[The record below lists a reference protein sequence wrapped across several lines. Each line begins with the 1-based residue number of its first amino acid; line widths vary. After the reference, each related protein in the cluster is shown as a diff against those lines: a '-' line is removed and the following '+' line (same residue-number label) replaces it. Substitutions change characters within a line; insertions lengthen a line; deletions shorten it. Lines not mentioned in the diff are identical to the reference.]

1 MDKGDFLDMAQGEK
15 EVASAGSF
23 SQAREGVFSDI
34 SELSKSVSSAT
45 DAVSSLVSGEGTML
59 DAAMSVRAAVEGV
72 QELSLQVS
80 ESMLLPL
87 MTHLLAF
94 KGQATLPAA
103 KQLDPVMGIDVHFV
117 NIPPGVPTPLPH
129 PYIATLFRAKDWVSC
144 MVHTFKPQIIES
156 GNEIAKK
163 TTDQQ
168 TQSDISKHSDA
179 IFSTVMGL
187 AGLGATVKFGGFLP
201 RAVTGTL
208 NKSLPHI
215 PFGAGWSP
223 GFAVPIKKNHGKM
236 FLGSLF
242 VSADGDPMAG
252 MGHLN
257 YDCWDIGVPD
267 LFKSQRNAAKKSPD
281 PSGTQ
286 AELFVPS
293 GMVLPIPWGRPVLV
307 NSVPTPINP
316 LSIGDR
322 LFKAGLGKLKIA
334 RHIRKSTEKVISKL
348 PFPCATKTKLSKLMG
363 TGQSHPVEVAE
374 GYFYTDSEDFNLP
387 GVLPLV
393 WERTWYSYS
402 DYQGALGYGWH
413 HSYDMALGF
422 DYQEG
427 VATLRMNDGRGVDIY
442 LPKDSKTPTF
452 HRLEK
457 LFLCLDDNQE
467 YYVKNTQGLSYYFT
481 QETYPVKDSPQ
492 GQHLLQKVSDKNG
505 HCITFEYTSKGILKR
520 IVDSALRVLEVES
533 DSYGRITAIFAPDP
547 NEQHK
552 TFAIARYQYNEQG
565 DMISHTDALNQ
576 SMYFEYEN
584 HLMVKEI
591 WRNGTIWTF
600 KYDGTTSASKCI
612 EVRGSGNLLH
622 YIFDYTDP
630 HCTIVTDSLG
640 YRKEFHHYQG
650 RVIKYIDPE
659 KGEWLSHYN
668 QYSELESE
676 SDPLGNTTAYMYDK
690 WGNLAQVIEADGSFT
705 QMGYYHPYHPYLIT
719 EATDPRGGKWQWT
732 YDQQGNL
739 IERTNP
745 LGASTK
751 FEYENGLL
759 RTLTDALGANTQ
771 LSYNSQKQLIQV
783 QAPNDAL
790 TLYRYDHLGQC
801 RVVTNANGVQ
811 QTREYDLL
819 GRATTIRDFDS
830 NTIDL
835 QYDAMDNIT
844 RYKDKNKEVFYTYR
858 GLNKLTTR
866 TDSAGV
872 TRFEYDTEGQLRQII
887 NPAGERYHFDLDKN
901 GNVTQ
906 ETAFDGL
913 IRTYQRN
920 AAGWV
925 TQVKRPSKRHTTYD
939 YDPNGRIQQVTHY
952 DGSVENYFY
961 QGGFLQKAT
970 NADAVVSFERDIMG
984 NITKETCN
992 GYEITSQYDI
1002 LGRRTHL
1009 KSSLGADITQ
1019 EFDVLGNVAKIASR
1033 VLSPTLSEGEGDGV
1047 YGGEASWTATM
1058 EYDRQGLEIQR
1069 TLSGGL
1075 VAQTRRDRIGRVR
1088 FQNTVVNEL
1097 TTHLWREYDWNYDHR
1112 LASIT
1117 DHKNHRTTAF
1127 EYDDRGFLERA
1138 IYDRKEQ
1145 VWRTADKLGNLYQ
1158 TKEKTDRIYKNSQL
1172 QYDGKWYYYYDKEGN
1187 LILKTPFPLERTGVR
1202 KWSLGSWAYEWNA
1215 NGSLKSVKE
1224 PHGREYHF
1232 KYDAFGRR
1240 ISKTYNGRE
1249 FLYIWDKNVPLHE
1262 IQKEELCE
1270 DKVITWIFEGFTP
1283 TAKIVNGKAYSIISD
1298 HLGTPLQAIDTNG
1311 VKVWERE
1318 LDIYGRVRK
1327 EFTSDDVKDRRS
1339 GFMPF
1344 LYQGQYYDK
1353 ETELAYNRFRY
1364 YDPNTGSYISQDPIG
1379 LEGGFEL
1386 YSYVQDP
1393 NTMFDLLG
1401 LVAAPTSLPNTAG
1414 VYIISNNGVG
1424 YIGSSG
1430 AGQQGMNDRISGT
1443 GHLKAQELLDQ
1454 KGVTVMY
1461 KEVTGLDKVK
1471 GGSVAMGEGSS
1482 TKNRTAFGNRSLIL
1496 RYYEQKE
1503 FYIQVNQ
1510 HKEMKNHRKGEEY
1523 VKILSDKKMK
1533 EAEALIKKYG
1543 IEISKEKTCT

>member
-168 TQSDISKHSDA
+168 TQSDISKHSDT

-281 PSGTQ
+281 PSGAQ

-293 GMVLPIPWGRPVLV
+293 GTVLPIPWGRPVLV

-334 RHIRKSTEKVISKL
+334 RRIRKSSEKVISKL

-374 GYFYTDSEDFNLP
+374 GYFYTDSEDFSLP

-402 DYQGALGYGWH
+402 QYQGALGHGWH
-413 HSYDMALGF
+413 YNYDMALGF
-422 DYQEG
+422 DPEQG

-457 LFLCLDDNQE
+457 LFLCLDDKQE
-467 YYVKNTQGLSYYFT
+467 YYVKDTQGLSYHFT

-492 GQHLLQKVSDKNG
+492 EQHLLQKVSDKNG
-505 HCITFEYTSKGILKR
+505 HCITFEYTSKGVLKR

-533 DSYGRITAIFAPDP
+533 DNHGRITAIFAPDP
-547 NEQHK
+547 NDAHK

-591 WRNGTIWTF
+591 WRNGTVWTF
-600 KYDGTTSASKCI
+600 RYAGSQEQTKCV

-622 YIFDYTDP
+622 YTFDYTDP

-719 EATDPRGGKWQWT
+719 EATDPRGGQWQWT
-732 YDQQGNL
+732 YDAKGNL

-745 LGASTK
+745 LGATTQ
-751 FEYENGLL
+751 FQYENGLL
-759 RTLTDALGANTQ
+759 HALTDAVGATTE
-771 LSYNSQKQLIQV
+771 LTYNHQKQLIKI
-783 QAPNDAL
+783 QAPNEAV
-790 TLYRYDHLGQC
+790 TLYQYDHLGQC
-801 RVVTNANGVQ
+801 NAVTNPNGLRQ
-811 QTREYDLL
+811 MREYDLL
-819 GRATTIRDFDS
+819 GRATTIRDFDD

-835 QYDAMDNIT
+835 QYDAMDNVI
-844 RYKDKNKEVFYTYR
+844 RYKDRNKDVRYTYK

-866 TDSAGV
+866 TDSAGTV
-872 TRFEYDTEGQLRQII
+872 RFEYDTEGQLRQIT
-887 NPAGERYHFDLDKN
+887 NQAGERYRFDLDGN
-901 GNVTQ
+901 GKVTR

-913 IRTYQRN
+913 VRSYKRN
-920 AAGWV
+920 AAGQV
-925 TQVKRPSKRHTTYD
+925 TQIQRPNKRYSEYD
-939 YDPNGRIQQVTHY
+939 YDPKGRIIRTQYH
-952 DGSVENYFY
+952 DGTQETFEY
-961 QGGFLQKAT
+961 QHGFLARAT
-970 NADAVVSFERDIMG
+970 NADAVVAFERDVMG
-984 NITKETCN
+984 NILKETCN
-992 GYEITSQYDI
+992 GHEIHSTYDL
-1002 LGRRTHL
+1002 LGRRTHIG
-1009 KSSLGADITQ
+1009 SSLGADISQT
-1019 EFDVLGNVAKIASR
+1019 FDVLGNVEKISS
-1033 VLSPTLSEGEGDGV
+1033 LHISPIEREGV
-1047 YGGEASWTATM
+1047 YGGEVSWSATM
-1058 EYDRQGLEIQR
+1058 DYDRQGLEIQR
-1069 TLSGGL
+1069 TLSGGV
-1075 VAQTRRDRIGRVR
+1075 VAQTKRDRLGRVR
-1088 FQNTVVNEL
+1088 FQNAVVNEL

-1117 DHKNHRTTAF
+1117 DHKNHHTTAF

-1138 IYDRKEQ
+1138 IYNRKEQ

-1158 TKEKTDRIYKNSQL
+1158 SQEKNDRQYQSSQL

-1187 LILKTPFPLERTGVR
+1187 LILKSPFEGGYRGMSSQP

-1215 NGSLKSVKE
+1215 NGSLKKVKRPDGSVIT
-1224 PHGREYHF
+1224 F

-1240 ISKTYNGRE
+1240 ISKSYHRRE

-1270 DKVITWIFEGFTP
+1270 DNIITWIFEGFTP
-1283 TAKIVNGKAYSIISD
+1283 TAKLINGKAYSIISD
-1298 HLGTPLQAIDTNG
+1298 HIGTPILAVDTNG

-1318 LDIYGRVRK
+1318 LDIYGKVRK
-1327 EFTSDDVKDRRS
+1327 ETKENPNFV
-1339 GFMPF
+1339 PF
-1344 LYQGQYYDK
+1344 RYQGQYYDS
-1353 ETELAYNRFRY
+1353 EVDLCYNRFRY
-1364 YDPNTGSYISQDPIG
+1364 YDCNTGSYISQDPIRLAGNNPTLYGYVFDSNTEVDVFG
-1379 LEGGFEL
+1379 LLFVYEVDTYENLRAMDIVGDKLSNHHVPQKALAKMQVIGYPQTVFAEDAPAIRL
-1386 YSYVQDP
+1386 PDAEHSIITKLQSKNKAVRSQMSAEQLLQDDIDMLRKYT
-1393 NTMFDLLG
+1393 N
-1401 LVAAPTSLPNTAG
+1401 APE
-1414 VYIISNNGVG
+1414 
-1424 YIGSSG
+1424 SS
-1430 AGQQGMNDRISGT
+1430 IEK
-1443 GHLKAQELLDQ
+1443 L
-1454 KGVTVMY
+1454 
-1461 KEVTGLDKVK
+1461 
-1471 GGSVAMGEGSS
+1471 
-1482 TKNRTAFGNRSLIL
+1482 
-1496 RYYEQKE
+1496 
-1503 FYIQVNQ
+1503 
-1510 HKEMKNHRKGEEY
+1510 KEMN
-1523 VKILSDKKMK
+1523 K
-1533 EAEALIKKYG
+1533 EKYG
-1543 IEISKEKTCT
+1543 ITCN

>member
-168 TQSDISKHSDA
+168 TQSDISKHSDT

-281 PSGTQ
+281 PSGAQ

-293 GMVLPIPWGRPVLV
+293 GTVLPIPWGRPVLV

-334 RHIRKSTEKVISKL
+334 RRIRKSSEKVISKL

-374 GYFYTDSEDFNLP
+374 GYFYTDSEDFSLP

-402 DYQGALGYGWH
+402 QYQGALGHGWH
-413 HSYDMALGF
+413 YNYDMALGF
-422 DYQEG
+422 DPEQG

-457 LFLCLDDNQE
+457 LFLCLDDKQE
-467 YYVKNTQGLSYYFT
+467 YYVKDTQGLSYHFT
-481 QETYPVKDSPQ
+481 QEAYPVKDSPQ

-505 HCITFEYTSKGILKR
+505 HCITFEYTSKGVLKR

-533 DSYGRITAIFAPDP
+533 DNHGRITAIFAPDP
-547 NEQHK
+547 NDAHK

-584 HLMVKEI
+584 HLMVKEV
-591 WRNGTIWTF
+591 WRNGTVWTF
-600 KYDGTTSASKCI
+600 RYAGSQEQTKCV

-622 YIFDYTDP
+622 YTFDYTDP

-719 EATDPRGGKWQWT
+719 EATDPRGGQWQWT
-732 YDQQGNL
+732 YDAKGNL

-745 LGASTK
+745 LGATTQ
-751 FEYENGLL
+751 FQYENGLL
-759 RTLTDALGANTQ
+759 HALTDAVGATTE
-771 LSYNSQKQLIQV
+771 LTYNHQKQLIKI
-783 QAPNDAL
+783 QAPNEAV
-790 TLYRYDHLGQC
+790 TLYQYDHLGQC
-801 RVVTNANGVQ
+801 NAVTNPNGLRQ
-811 QTREYDLL
+811 MREYDLL
-819 GRATTIRDFDS
+819 GRATTIRDFDD

-835 QYDAMDNIT
+835 QYDAMDNVI
-844 RYKDKNKEVFYTYR
+844 RYKDRNKDVRYTYK

-866 TDSAGV
+866 TDSAGTV
-872 TRFEYDTEGQLRQII
+872 RFEYDTEGQLRQIT
-887 NPAGERYHFDLDKN
+887 NQAGERYHFELDGN
-901 GNVTQ
+901 GKVTR

-913 IRTYQRN
+913 VRSYKRN
-920 AAGWV
+920 AAGQV
-925 TQVKRPSKRHTTYD
+925 TQIQRPNKRYSEYD
-939 YDPNGRIQQVTHY
+939 YDPKGRIIRTQYH
-952 DGSVENYFY
+952 DGTQETFEY
-961 QGGFLQKAT
+961 QHGFLARAT
-970 NADAVVSFERDIMG
+970 NADAVVTFERDVMG
-984 NITKETCN
+984 NILKETCN
-992 GYEITSQYDI
+992 GHEIHSTYDL
-1002 LGRRTHL
+1002 LGRRTHIG
-1009 KSSLGADITQ
+1009 SSLGADISQT
-1019 EFDVLGNVAKIASR
+1019 FDVLGNVEKISS
-1033 VLSPTLSEGEGDGV
+1033 LHISPTEREGV
-1047 YGGEASWTATM
+1047 YGGEASWSAM
-1058 EYDRQGLEIQR
+1058 MDYDRQGLEIQR
-1069 TLSGGL
+1069 TLSGGV
-1075 VAQTRRDRIGRVR
+1075 VAQTKRDRLGRVR
-1088 FQNTVVNEL
+1088 FQNAIAHQF

-1117 DHKNHRTTAF
+1117 DHKNHYTTAF

-1138 IYDRKEQ
+1138 IYNRKEQ

-1158 TKEKTDRIYKNSQL
+1158 SKEKNDRQYQSSQL

-1187 LILKTPFPLERTGVR
+1187 LILKSPFEGGYRGMSSLP

-1215 NGSLKSVKE
+1215 NGSLHKIKRADGKVFT
-1224 PHGREYHF
+1224 F

-1240 ISKTYNGRE
+1240 ISKSYHRRE
-1249 FLYIWDKNVPLHE
+1249 FLYIWDGNVLLHE
-1262 IQKEELCE
+1262 IKKDYQLE
-1270 DKVITWIFEGFTP
+1270 DQLTTWIFQDFVP
-1283 TAKIVNGKAYSIISD
+1283 VAKLQGDKSYSIISD
-1298 HLGTPLQAIDTNG
+1298 HIGTPLVAIDNEG

-1318 LDIYGRVRK
+1318 LDIYGKVRK
-1327 EFTSDDVKDRRS
+1327 ETKETPNFV
-1339 GFMPF
+1339 PF
-1344 LYQGQYYDK
+1344 RYQGQYYDS
-1353 ETELAYNRFRY
+1353 EVDLCYNRFRY
-1364 YDPNTGSYISQDPIG
+1364 YDCNTGGYISQDPIG
-1379 LEGGFEL
+1379 LEGGLAL
-1386 YSYVQDP
+1386 YGYVHDS
-1393 NTMFDLLG
+1393 NTWIDIFG
-1401 LVAAPTSLPNTAG
+1401 LNPINLNSNNAVGNFG
-1414 VYIISNNGVG
+1414 VYEIHIDDKL
-1424 YIGSSG
+1424 YKIGKADLGRVTKSSELPTRLH
-1430 AGQQGMNDRISGT
+1430 QQVRRLEKAHGKGNVIGIVVEDLGITTTEKAKIAETARLQAHYDET
-1443 GHLKAQELLDQ
+1443 GKVP
-1454 KGVTVMY
+1454 KGN
-1461 KEVTGLDKVK
+1461 E
-1471 GGSVAMGEGSS
+1471 
-1482 TKNRTAFGNRSLIL
+1482 RSF
-1496 RYYEQKE
+1496 KP
-1503 FYIQVNQ
+1503 
-1510 HKEMKNHRKGEEY
+1510 
-1523 VKILSDKKMK
+1523 KKSCK
-1533 EAEALIKKYG
+1533 
-1543 IEISKEKTCT
+1543 